1 MPTVLAFGS
10 CSGDLTMAGY
20 CLRRG
25 GTLFRARDKGDGEAV
40 GARKEENPM
49 ENGLFRKKSMERIS
63 SPEELHDYMR
73 VTSPRLWMILGAIV
87 ALLVGF
93 IVYASTATMENTMPI
108 TVSLSHYEIPGE
120 DTASGETEK
129 LTGMVAYLP
138 HAIKDQVDLG
148 MKVRLG
154 KVEGYISW
162 IGVQPN
168 NEVVL
173 EISTDNLYVPLP
185 EGDYEAEL
193 VLESTTP
200 ISFLWN

>member
-1 MPTVLAFGS
+1 MIGFPSDRESIRRTRLR
-10 CSGDLTMAGY
+10 GDA
-20 CLRRG
+20 
-25 GTLFRARDKGDGEAV
+25 
-40 GARKEENPM
+40 
-49 ENGLFRKKSMERIS
+49 
-63 SPEELHDYMR
+63 
-73 VTSPRLWMILGAIV
+73 
-87 ALLVGF
+87 
-93 IVYASTATMENTMPI
+93 
-108 TVSLSHYEIPGE
+108 
-120 DTASGETEK
+120 
-129 LTGMVAYLP
+129 
-138 HAIKDQVDLG
+138 
-148 MKVRLG
+148 LG

>member
-1 MPTVLAFGS
+1 M
-10 CSGDLTMAGY
+10 
-20 CLRRG
+20 
-25 GTLFRARDKGDGEAV
+25 
-40 GARKEENPM
+40 
-49 ENGLFRKKSMERIS
+49 
-63 SPEELHDYMR
+63 
-73 VTSPRLWMILGAIV
+73 
-87 ALLVGF
+87 
-93 IVYASTATMENTMPI
+93 
-108 TVSLSHYEIPGE
+108 
-120 DTASGETEK
+120 
-129 LTGMVAYLP
+129 
-138 HAIKDQVDLG
+138 
-148 MKVRLG
+148 G

>member
-1 MPTVLAFGS
+1 
-10 CSGDLTMAGY
+10 
-20 CLRRG
+20 
-25 GTLFRARDKGDGEAV
+25 
-40 GARKEENPM
+40 M

-93 IVYASTATMENTMPI
+93 IIYASTATMENTMHI
-108 TVSLSHYEIPGE
+108 TVSLSHDEIPGE

-154 KVEGYISW
+154 KVEGHISW